1 MWNSGNFS
9 WKVISLC
16 STYHLSLW
24 DNLLVAKCVLFHY
37 KCIHAHTHTH
47 THTHRC
53 VWTRCSMHRITSEPF
68 TNLVEQVGQLL
79 WFCFANKDLE
89 TWKVTVIGCQAKPC
103 HSIPDPQTPS
113 PASFPLC
120 QFPSV
125 RGISHWQYKIP
136 MVPGILLKKAEFHVK
151 SFPFKFFFKSFWIYQ
166 GERCS
171 LEDQN
176 VFSTLKYLLICLF
189 LTKTEQATSHST
201 PWATMS
207 C

>member
-1 MWNSGNFS
+1 MH
-9 WKVISLC
+9 
-16 STYHLSLW
+16 TRT
-24 DNLLVAKCVLFHY
+24 
-37 KCIHAHTHTH
+37 HAH

-120 QFPSV
+120 QFASV

-136 MVPGILLKKAEFHVK
+136 MVPGILLKKVEFHVK

-189 LTKTEQATSHST
+189 WQRQSKLHPIALHGQPCRARILITFCCILFRLYFIWGTWLFTFLSKYIYSSFKT
-201 PWATMS
+201 PI
-207 C
+207 